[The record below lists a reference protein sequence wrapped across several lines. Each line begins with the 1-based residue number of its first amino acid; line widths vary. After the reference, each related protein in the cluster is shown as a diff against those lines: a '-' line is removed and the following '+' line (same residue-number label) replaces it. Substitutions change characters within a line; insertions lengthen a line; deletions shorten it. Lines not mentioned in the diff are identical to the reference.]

1 MKLIYGTLGAML
13 AELRERKVE
22 AVRVSR
28 VIQREGRRTP
38 GIPYYTS
45 RILVTALVDH
55 EIWAECRLVVGRGLG
70 ELAEGAIRLPEA
82 LRQRGETLL
91 KEVKGRMEAEG
102 FTILEGM
109 LSHDSAAL
117 DGLLE

>member
-13 AELRERKVE
+13 TELRERKVE

-28 VIQREGRRTP
+28 VIQSEVRRTP
-38 GIPYYTS
+38 GIPSYTS
-45 RILVTALVDH
+45 RILVTAVVND
-55 EIWAECRLVVGRGLG
+55 ESWAECRLVVGRGLG
-70 ELAEGAIRLPEA
+70 ELTEGAIRLPEA
-82 LRQRGETLL
+82 LRKRGEKLL
-91 KEVKGRMEAEG
+91 KEVKGRIEAEG

-109 LSHDSAAL
+109 LAHDTVAL